1 MTELY
6 RGPERRHFVR
16 LEYVTPLA
24 YKICNKET
32 IARLLQGYVSN
43 VSEAGLLC
51 NITERVDR
59 DDILWL
65 SFNRD
70 TLGICQEMEKRS
82 LIYQNGIIGKVV
94 HVEQKEDNTYN
105 VGINFITREEQTVR
119 QLYIKDSLF
128 DKEKL
133 DGKT

>member
-1 MTELY
+1 MAELY
-6 RGPERRHFVR
+6 RGPERRQFVR

>member
-51 NITERVDR
+51 NITERVDGT
-59 DDILWL
+59 IYCGFPL
-65 SFNRD
+65 
-70 TLGICQEMEKRS
+70 TGIRWVSARRWRS
-82 LIYQNGIIGKVV
+82 AA
-94 HVEQKEDNTYN
+94 
-105 VGINFITREEQTVR
+105 
-119 QLYIKDSLF
+119 
-128 DKEKL
+128 
-133 DGKT
+133 

>member
-1 MTELY
+1 
-6 RGPERRHFVR
+6 
-16 LEYVTPLA
+16 
-24 YKICNKET
+24 
-32 IARLLQGYVSN
+32 
-43 VSEAGLLC
+43 
-51 NITERVDR
+51 
-59 DDILWL
+59 
-65 SFNRD
+65 
-70 TLGICQEMEKRS
+70 MEKRS